1 MNILE
6 VEEIYKTY
14 GTHKALDN
22 VSISIPEKIILG
34 LMGPNGAGKTT
45 LLRIINQIIIPDS
58 GKIFFNGK
66 IISYLDVQQIGYLP
80 EERGLYKKMKVE
92 EQLLYFARLKGL
104 HKKEASLCIKEWLE
118 KFQMEKWANKK
129 VEDLSKGMAQKI
141 QFITTVLH
149 KPKLL
154 ILDEPFSGFDPV
166 NALLIR
172 DEILKLKDCGSTI
185 IFSSHRMESIEELC
199 DYVVLIHKSKK
210 ILDGKKKEIK
220 EKFKDNSFLIEYTGT
235 ITHLKEDFQIISTET
250 REERNFIH
258 IKIHQEI
265 SSNALLQELLSQIE
279 IKSFSEKVPSMN
291 DIFIQMVQD

>member
-1 MNILE
+1 MDILKAENIC
-6 VEEIYKTY
+6 KTY

-22 VSISIPEKIILG
+22 VSISIPEGTIVG

-45 LLRIINQIIIPDS
+45 LIRIINQIITPDS
-58 GKIFFNGK
+58 GKIFFRGNP
-66 IISYLDVQQIGYLP
+66 ISYLDVQQIGYLP

-92 EQLLYFARLKGL
+92 EQLLYFAQLKGL
-104 HKKEASLCIKEWLE
+104 PKKEAVPYIKEWIE

-129 VEDLSKGMAQKI
+129 IEDLSKGMAQKI

-172 DEILKLKDCGSTI
+172 DEILQLKENGSTI

-199 DYVVLIHKSKK
+199 DDVVLIHKAKK

-220 EKFKDNSFLIEYTGT
+220 EKFKNNSFMIEYTGT
-235 ITHLKEDFQIISTET
+235 ITHLQVHFQIISTEIK
-250 REERNFIH
+250 EEITVAH
-258 IKIHQEI
+258 IKILNEL
-265 SSNALLQELLSQIE
+265 SANALLQELISQVQ
-279 IKSFSEKVPSMN
+279 IKSFVEKVPSMN
-291 DIFIQMVQD
+291 DIFIQMVQS